1 MSPGQAPRAPG
12 KPRATEGP
20 ASRPGFEIPAMLRGT
35 WMREYWRSTIGK
47 KVVVAVSGGILAAYV
62 VLHMIGNL
70 EALRGLGG
78 GSPFIDRYAE
88 FLRTVGTPVIPEAG
102 VLWLVRAILLV
113 ALVLHV
119 IAIAQLYKRNKSARP
134 AGHRTTKVLGRSLS
148 ARLMIWTGLALLAF
162 TVFHILQFTT
172 ATVQVTP
179 VIHGQVYE
187 NLYLAFQ
194 EWYFVLIYVVAV
206 LLIGLHLYH
215 GLWSGTQTAGWDKP
229 NRNATFRR
237 LATLIAVGV
246 TVGFASVPILFFLD
260 VLPSPAGG

>member
-1 MSPGQAPRAPG
+1 MSAGQAPRAPG

-35 WMREYWRSTIGK
+35 WLREYWSSTIGK

-88 FLRTVGTPVIPEAG
+88 FLRTVGTPEIPEAG
-102 VLWLVRAILLV
+102 ILWLVRAVLLV
-113 ALVLHV
+113 ALIVHV
-119 IAIAQLYKRNKSARP
+119 VGIAQLIKRNRAARP
-134 AGHRTTKVLGRSLS
+134 QGHRRAARLGRSLP
-148 ARLMIWTGLALLAF
+148 ARAMALSGILLLAF
-162 TVFHILQFTT
+162 VVFHILQFTT
-172 ATVQVTP
+172 GTIQVTP

-206 LLIGLHLYH
+206 LLLGMHLYH
-215 GLWSGTQTAGWDKP
+215 AIWSVTQTAGWDKP

-237 LATLIAVGV
+237 LATFTAVGV
-246 TVGFASVPILFFLD
+246 TVGFASVPILFFID